1 MNSRSVMTLL
11 AGLVLS
17 GAAVL
22 LVAREL
28 NNRGPGL
35 AQAAPAP
42 EVKVDKVVVAAVD
55 IGFGSEIAPV
65 QLTLASWPAGTQP
78 PGSFE
83 KIEDIIGT
91 TGDRRVALRPMVR
104 GEPVLA
110 SKISGFGGKATMSA
124 VVPDGKRAFAI
135 RVNDVSGVAGFL
147 TPGDRVDIILTR
159 DQRGEGDEDRVSN
172 VILQN
177 VIVRGTDQVSDT
189 ERNKPQIVRTVTL
202 EVTPEEAQKLAL
214 AMQVG
219 QLSLALRNIASIEEY
234 RLRTIRV
241 RDLVNEQPK
250 PAAPV
255 VAPAPVKVDPT
266 VRVRRGTAVSLAPV
280 SG

>member
-1 MNSRSVMTLL
+1 MNSRSVITLF
-11 AGLVLS
+11 AGIVLS

-28 NNRGPGL
+28 NNRVQAP

-42 EVKVDKVVVAAVD
+42 KVDKVVVAAMD
-55 IGFGSEIAPV
+55 IAFGSEIAPV
-65 QLTLASWPAGTQP
+65 QLALASWPTGTQP
-78 PGSFE
+78 QGSFST
-83 KIEDIIGT
+83 IDDVIGK
-91 TGDRRVALRPMVR
+91 TGERRVALRPMVR
-104 GEPVLA
+104 GEPVLT
-110 SKISGFGGKATMSA
+110 SKVSGFGGKATMSA

-147 TPGDRVDIILTR
+147 TPGDRVDVILTR
-159 DQRGEGDEDRVSN
+159 NPSGNGDDDRVSH

-177 VIVRGTDQVSDT
+177 IIVRGTDQTADT
-189 ERNKPQIVRTVTL
+189 ERNKPQLVRTVTL

-234 RLRTIRV
+234 RLRAIHV
-241 RDLVNEQPK
+241 MDLVNEQPK
-250 PAAPV
+250 PPAPVAAP
-255 VAPAPVKVDPT
+255 PPVKVDPT
-266 VRVRRGTAVSLAPV
+266 VRVRRGTAVTV
-280 SG
+280 STVSF